1 MKLGF
6 SLALA
11 PVLAVAVYASSPF
24 LTLYAMGRAIGHGD
38 VRTLCA
44 DVSWNEVREGL
55 KEDIADGITGEPG
68 ATDVASNNDDLPA
81 FGASFVTGIAGNVV
95 DRTVTPQHMVVALA
109 TLHKAG
115 VVSRPSILFAH
126 FTSPVSFEVAFRLPE
141 ERAADS
147 PVRLRLHFVTGP
159 EGTGWVVTRAWLP
172 ESLLTQSDTH
182 TS

>member
-24 LTLYAMGRAIGHGD
+24 LTLYVMGRAIGHGD

-55 KEDIADGITGEPG
+55 KEDIADGITGAPEP
-68 ATDVASNNDDLPA
+68 AQLASNDDLPA
-81 FGASFVTGIAGNVV
+81 FGASFVTGMAGNVV
-95 DRTVTPQHMVVALA
+95 DRTVTPQHLADALA
-109 TLHKAG
+109 TWRAAG
-115 VVSRPSILFAH
+115 AGAMPRIVFAH
-126 FTSPVSFEVAFRLPE
+126 FVGPTAFEIAFRTPQ
-141 ERAADS
+141 ERPADA
-147 PVRLRLHFVTGP
+147 PLRLRLRFDTGP
-159 EGTGWVVTRAWLP
+159 GGPGWRVIRAWIP
-172 ESLLTQSDTH
+172 ESLLNEADTH